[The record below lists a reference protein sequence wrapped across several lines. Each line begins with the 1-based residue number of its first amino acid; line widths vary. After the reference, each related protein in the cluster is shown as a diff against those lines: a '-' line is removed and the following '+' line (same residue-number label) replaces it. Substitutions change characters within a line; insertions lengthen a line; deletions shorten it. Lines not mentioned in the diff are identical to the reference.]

1 MKQNLNTVV
10 NQNESSK
17 KAMEENNENDKM
29 MENKIKELEN
39 EVSWERDKNYI
50 KFDAITYKFI
60 SFHIKFLKKKILNLI
75 IAQNWKR
82 DSWKR
87 NKIQGPAYWR
97 VAK

>member
-39 EVSWERDKNYI
+39 EVSWESEQNYI
-50 KFDAITYKFI
+50 EFDTITYKFI
-60 SFHIKFLKKKILNLI
+60 SFHIKFLKKK
-75 IAQNWKR
+75 
-82 DSWKR
+82 SST
-87 NKIQGPAYWR
+87 
-97 VAK
+97 